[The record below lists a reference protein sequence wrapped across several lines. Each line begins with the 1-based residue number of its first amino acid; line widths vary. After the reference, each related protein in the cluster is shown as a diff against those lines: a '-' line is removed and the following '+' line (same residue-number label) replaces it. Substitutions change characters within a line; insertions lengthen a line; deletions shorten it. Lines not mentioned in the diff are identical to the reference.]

1 MYPLLFLWEGAV
13 VMRGEEEGR
22 CLLRPPQLHVLSLA
36 ALHCIFCYSFFTMA
50 KNMALKS
57 LGREERVL

>member
-1 MYPLLFLWEGAV
+1 MYPLLFFWEGAV
-13 VMRGEEEGR
+13 AMRGKEEGR

-36 ALHCIFCYSFFTMA
+36 ALHCIFYYFFTMA